1 VNANI
6 VSDSMM
12 NSMILIFHI
21 LAATI
26 WTGGH
31 LILAL
36 LILPKAIREKN
47 VKALLEFEQGYEKIG
62 IPALIV
68 QVASGLWLAYQL
80 QPNIIK
86 WFTFED
92 FISTHIGIKLGL
104 LAITAIIA
112 LDARLRIIPK
122 LNTDRLST
130 MAWHIIP
137 VTILSIMFVIAG
149 VALRS
154 GGY

>member
-1 VNANI
+1 M
-6 VSDSMM
+6 DKKL
-12 NSMILIFHI
+12 NSTILIFHI

-31 LILAL
+31 LILAT
-36 LILPKAIREKN
+36 LILPKALKQKD

-62 IPALIV
+62 IPALVI
-68 QVASGLWLAYQL
+68 QVTTGLWLAYQL
-80 QPNIIK
+80 QPNILK
-86 WFTFED
+86 WFSFED
-92 FISTHIGIKLGL
+92 FTSTHIAIKLGL

-112 LDARLRIIPK
+112 IDARFRIIPN
-122 LNTDRLST
+122 LSADRLST

-137 VTILSIMFVIAG
+137 VTILSVMFVIAG

>member
-1 VNANI
+1 
-6 VSDSMM
+6 MRQ
-12 NSMILIFHI
+12 
-21 LAATI
+21 
-26 WTGGH
+26 
-31 LILAL
+31 
-36 LILPKAIREKN
+36 KE

-62 IPALIV
+62 IPALII

-80 QPNIIK
+80 QPNLLK
-86 WFTFED
+86 WFSFED
-92 FISTHIGIKLGL
+92 FTSTHIGIKLGL

-112 LDARLRIIPK
+112 IDARLRIIPK
-122 LNTDRLST
+122 LSSNKLSI

-137 VTILSIMFVIAG
+137 VTILSVMFVIAG